1 MPSTSVAQQH
11 FFGGILGGA
20 IKKPKGMT
28 LDQVKD
34 FARTSTKGLPEH
46 KADGRKP
53 MTNSVF
59 QQSEPV
65 RGGKRPAW
73 MEAGGGA
80 STKKQPMLAEGD
92 MPKTNGR
99 PPGAYR
105 VRAKAAMMADGKKPE
120 KGAAGAFAHAGE
132 PGHSLHATLG
142 VPKDEKIPADKMQK
156 ALHSSNL
163 HTKRMAL
170 AAHNI

>member
-73 MEAGGGA
+73 MEAGGSA
-80 STKKQPMLAEGD
+80 SAKKQPMLAEGD

-105 VRAKAAMMADGKKPE
+105 VRAKSAMMADGKKPE
-120 KGAAGAFAHAGE
+120 KWAAGAFAHNKG
-132 PGHSLHATLG
+132 GLHRATG
-142 VPKDEKIPADKMQK
+142 TPEGEKIPADKMQK